1 MTISRRDFLRATS
14 AAFVVAG
21 AIHPL
26 LSWAADSPTT
36 VPGKDG
42 MILRSF
48 RFLDLE
54 MPPEYASSWIT
65 PVPHF
70 FVRNHMHEPAV
81 LDSAQWKLTVGGEV
95 DHPLTL

>member
-1 MTISRRDFLRATS
+1 MISRREFVRKSSLAL
-14 AAFVVAG
+14 AAAG
-21 AIHPL
+21 AGHSL
-26 LSWAADSPTT
+26 LSWAAEGATT

-54 MPPEYASSWIT
+54 MPPEFANSFIT

-70 FVRNHMHEPAV
+70 FVRNHMHEPAT
-81 LDSAQWKLTVGGEV
+81 LGHDRVGVADGRAE
-95 DHPLTL
+95 